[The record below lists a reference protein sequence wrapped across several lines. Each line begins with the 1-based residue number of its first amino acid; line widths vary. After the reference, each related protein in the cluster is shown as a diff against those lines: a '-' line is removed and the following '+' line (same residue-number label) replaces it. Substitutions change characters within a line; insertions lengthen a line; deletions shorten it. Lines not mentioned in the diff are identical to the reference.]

1 MVTDHAAELKARVTG
16 MATRPAPAP
25 WISRQVLV
33 GGLTD
38 VGFGTGVDGREF
50 LLVVSHAGRGVFE
63 LSGHLASREPA
74 DPHGRW
80 YDPYMLTAEGIGPL
94 GNVVV
99 PIAGLAGGG
108 LPAGTADGWSVMRAP
123 VGWPVSERVILE
135 PPGTGMFWPGR
146 DDHCVQVRDERVSEL
161 RAVGFS
167 PSGSALVI
175 AAADGIELLR
185 RE

>member
-1 MVTDHAAELKARVTG
+1 MT
-16 MATRPAPAP
+16 TRHAPAP
-25 WISRQVLV
+25 WISRNVLV

-38 VGFGTGVDGREF
+38 VGFGAGPDDREY
-50 LLVVSHAGRGVFE
+50 LLVVSHAGRGVFD
-63 LSGHLASREPA
+63 LAGSLAARNPA

-80 YDPYMLTAEGIGPL
+80 YDPYMLTAAGIGAL
-94 GNVVV
+94 NDVAV

-108 LPAGTADGWSVMRAP
+108 LPAGTSDGWSVRRVP
-123 VGWPVSERVILE
+123 VNWPVSERVILQ
-135 PPGTGMFWPGR
+135 PPGCDIFWPGR
-146 DDHCVQVRDERVSEL
+146 DDKCVQVRDEQVSEL

-185 RE
+185 REPA

>member
-1 MVTDHAAELKARVTG
+1 M
-16 MATRPAPAP
+16 
-25 WISRQVLV
+25 SRQVLV

-38 VGFGTGVDGREF
+38 VGFGTGVDGQEF
-50 LLVVSHAGRGVFE
+50 LLVVSHSGRGVFD
-63 LSGHLASREPA
+63 LAGYLVGREP
-74 DPHGRW
+74 DDRHGHW

-94 GNVVV
+94 DNVAV

-108 LPAGTADGWSVMRAP
+108 LPAGTADGWGVIRVP
-123 VGWPVSERVILE
+123 VDWPVSERVILQ
-135 PPGTGMFWPGR
+135 PPGSAMFWPGH

-167 PSGSALVI
+167 PSGSGLVI